1 MIGGICLG
9 CCTNPCK
16 CIPAC
21 DPSDFDFFDFDAPE
35 TWGPVISIVGVANP
49 TGCCGSAS
57 GSGTNECTNFN
68 MDIPLSFVSHLQ
80 GTVCNQGGQLVKE
93 HIYTYMNPTIQ
104 NFYQVGTLC
113 STISAPVPLIIHGGN
128 FGFGGAFPSP
138 YAAMHFREC
147 VGTTPAGFYPRYW
160 ESRVAITLGAAFFN
174 FTGFWKSTGCED
186 NRSQV
191 FTSGLLNQNCQCD
204 VTGASISLAV

>member
-35 TWGPVISIVGVANP
+35 TWEPVITIAGVTNP

-57 GSGTNECTNFN
+57 ASGTNECTNFN
-68 MDIPLSFVSHLQ
+68 MDIPLSFAGHLQ
-80 GTVCNQGGQLVKE
+80 GTVCNQGGQLVRE
-93 HIYTYMNPTIQ
+93 HIYTYINPTIN

-113 STISAPVPLIIHGGN
+113 SSISAPRPLIISGGSA
-128 FGFGGAFPSP
+128 GGLATQPSP

-147 VGTTPAGFYPRYW
+147 VGTTPSGIYPRYW
-160 ESRVAITLGAAFFN
+160 ESRVAIHIPN
-174 FTGFWKSTGCED
+174 FQVSAFWKSTGCED
-186 NRSQV
+186 NRTQV
-191 FTSGLLNQNCQCD
+191 FTSGQLDQNCQCG
-204 VTGASISLAV
+204 VTGASLSLAV